1 MKEAF
6 MRMSEAEFTMVAFI
20 GIAAFVGLIFLI
32 QNVIKSAR
40 KSNKGFASIW
50 SKITSETG
58 LTVLGWVLTLVG
70 VVGII
75 AGVGLMMN
83 SAEALGMPESK
94 YGLILAVSLFG
105 GVFAG
110 VFGIAILGRHRP
122 SKAPKSTQAFN
133 SKLNHMQTMP
143 SQFQAD
149 YLNKATTEYI
159 ADVRNEIQAEKTKKG
174 IIKGAVI
181 GGVVGGDAGAVVG
194 AMVGKEN
201 SSDSTTGKAT
211 ASSMVKG
218 AVIGG
223 AIAGK
228 AGAVVGAMVGKE
240 KAKNKQ

>member
-1 MKEAF
+1 MELLFYTYAL
-6 MRMSEAEFTMVAFI
+6 I
-20 GIAAFVGLIFLI
+20 GIAAFVGMIYFI
-32 QNVIKSAR
+32 NNAIKSA
-40 KSNKGFASIW
+40 KESNKGFASIW
-50 SKITSETG
+50 NKITSETG
-58 LTVLGWVLTLVG
+58 LTILGWILTLVG

-83 SAEALGMPESK
+83 SAGALGMSK
-94 YGLILAVSLFG
+94 SKHGLILAVSLFVGFVG
-105 GVFAG
+105 GLY
-110 VFGIAILGRHRP
+110 GIAILGRHRP
-122 SKAPKSTQAFN
+122 SKAPKSVQAFN

-143 SQFQAD
+143 SQCQAD
-149 YLNKATTEYI
+149 YLNKATTEYV

-194 AMVGKEN
+194 AMVGKEKA
-201 SSDSTTGKAT
+201 SSTTTGQAT

-240 KAKNKQ
+240 QAKNKQ